1 MTSTFAER
9 KYWSEWIET
18 APREEIRALQERKLR
33 EHVRYIFAHSRFRI
47 IGRMDDMVKIR
58 AINIFPSAIDDIVRK
73 FSEMGS
79 EFQLVIEK
87 KR

>member
-33 EHVRYIFAHSRFRI
+33 EHVRYIFAHSRFRF
-47 IGRMDDMVKIR
+47 IGRMDDMIKIR